1 MSIDRI
7 GKGNGIS
14 PGTGIGQPSSSSE
27 VSKSGAEFKVTKSE
41 AVEGARP
48 PLDRLRAGEISVSQ
62 YLDIKV
68 GEATA
73 HLDRRLTTEQI
84 DFIRNSLREQLT
96 SDPLLA
102 ELVKASTGSLPPQG
116 E

>member
-7 GKGNGIS
+7 GKGGGANPANGIE
-14 PGTGIGQPSSSSE
+14 QPSSSSE
-27 VSKSGAEFKVTKSE
+27 VSRSGADFKVPKGDATQ
-41 AVEGARP
+41 AAQA
-48 PLDRLRAGEISVSQ
+48 PLDRLRAGEISLSQ

-68 GEATA
+68 SEATA
-73 HLDRRLTTEQI
+73 HLDQRLSVEQL

-96 SDPLLA
+96 SDPLLVD
-102 ELVKASTGSLPPQG
+102 LVKASTGSLPPQN

>member
-1 MSIDRI
+1 
-7 GKGNGIS
+7 
-14 PGTGIGQPSSSSE
+14 
-27 VSKSGAEFKVTKSE
+27 VSRSGAEFKVQKSE
-41 AVEGARP
+41 AAPAVRA
-48 PLDRLRAGEISVSQ
+48 PLDQLRAGEISLSQ

-68 GEATA
+68 SEATA
-73 HLDRRLTTEQI
+73 HLDQRLSVEQL

-102 ELVKASTGSLPPQG
+102 ELVKASTGSLPPQS